1 MWYLSNNVDDVT
13 RNLKMK
19 IAHKN
24 NVTGILE
31 KENQVSGQ
39 LPYYDKQFGARFVRV

>member
-1 MWYLSNNVDDVT
+1 MCYLSNNVDDVT

-24 NVTGILE
+24 NVTRILK

-39 LPYYDKQFGARFVRV
+39 LPKYDKQFEAR